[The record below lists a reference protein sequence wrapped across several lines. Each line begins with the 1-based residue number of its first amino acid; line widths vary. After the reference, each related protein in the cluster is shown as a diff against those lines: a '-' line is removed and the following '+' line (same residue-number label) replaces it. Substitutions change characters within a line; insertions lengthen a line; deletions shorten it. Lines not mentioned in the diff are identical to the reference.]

1 MEIPSYTQIVDREG
15 NILGEAFNS
24 VEGSM
29 QTTNHSEI
37 RALENAQNQLREK
50 FLYKTHLLTVL
61 EPCTMCT
68 GAIIQARVESVTYF
82 AEQKKIP
89 GISRFNLE
97 FILASNHFPTLRYIP
112 DPSIEMAIQKFFQK
126 LRKQ

>member
-1 MEIPSYTQIVDREG
+1 LEIPSYTQIVDDEG

-29 QTTNHSEI
+29 RTSNHSEV
-37 RALENAQNQLREK
+37 RAIEIAQDSLRGK

-61 EPCTMCT
+61 EPCTMCA

-89 GISRFNLE
+89 GISRFSLE
-97 FILASNHFPTLRYIP
+97 YILASNHFPTLRYIP
-112 DPSIEMAIQKFFQK
+112 DPSVEIAIQQFFQN